1 MHADN
6 TLFLSMPFTFL
17 FLLLTTDKK
26 PYFCEHCDFH
36 TVDATLLRSHLH
48 KHHQDILGPYS
59 KHSTILDI
67 QSGSKASRYMDYLRH
82 RSVLLSQPYWSPY
95 TCLPGQVSVEP
106 NIKTEKS
113 NGSEIKEHG
122 QLTNDASSLLN
133 LSALP
138 TSEGDSSVNY
148 PVKTEGLV
156 RHQCPYCSHTTNYP
170 EVLWIHQRV
179 AHRVDGSSSVAPKW
193 APCSN
198 NLKSLKAGVSQWR
211 RTGPPPFLE
220 GKDCPAL
227 PAPRTQRTQRPGFTA
242 PSSSVSS
249 KHSASKTHSGVPKSK
264 HQSKDTSDETH
275 SKGRVGLL
283 PQKKSDEHNQALEGG
298 SKGSSAQAPSSSST
312 VHNKSVSSFQ
322 PTSSPKQRGHR
333 AAVEGNFPPEGLG
346 FMLARNH
353 GGTISNTA
361 AGRPH
366 SHSQSC
372 DSSSGP
378 KGPDLWA
385 AMNIWGLHGS
395 KAYIEP
401 LLFAQ
406 GKTESTGETPTDI
419 DILNLLKNYSPHDL
433 AALYQHWGFVDP
445 RIDPQGKEKL
455 FCVLILLQY

>member
-1 MHADN
+1 
-6 TLFLSMPFTFL
+6 
-17 FLLLTTDKK
+17 
-26 PYFCEHCDFH
+26 
-36 TVDATLLRSHLH
+36 
-48 KHHQDILGPYS
+48 
-59 KHSTILDI
+59 
-67 QSGSKASRYMDYLRH
+67 MDYLRH
-82 RSVLLSQPYWSPY
+82 RSVLLSQPYWNPY
-95 TCLPGQVSVEP
+95 RCLPGQVSVET

-113 NGSEIKEHG
+113 NGSEVKEHG
-122 QLTNDASSLLN
+122 QTTPDSSSLLN

-138 TSEGDSSVNY
+138 ASEGDGTVHY
-148 PVKTEGLV
+148 HVKTEGLV

-179 AHRVDGSSSVAPKW
+179 AHRVDGSSSMAPKW

-227 PAPRTQRTQRPGFTA
+227 PAPKTQRTQRPGFTT

-249 KHSASKTHSGVPKSK
+249 KQSAPKTHSGVSKLK
-264 HQSKDTSDETH
+264 HQSKDSHSSDGMH
-275 SKGRVGLL
+275 SRTRVGLL
-283 PQKKSDEHNQALEGG
+283 PRKKSHEPKQALEGG
-298 SKGSSAQAPSSSST
+298 SKGFSAQATPSSST
-312 VHNKSVSSFQ
+312 VYSKSVSSFL

-353 GGTISNTA
+353 GGTTSNTA
-361 AGRPH
+361 AGRLH
-366 SHSQSC
+366 SRRQSC

-378 KGPDLWA
+378 KSPDLWA
-385 AMNIWGLHGS
+385 AMNMWGLYGS

-406 GKTESTGETPTDI
+406 GKTESTGETPMDI
-419 DILNLLKNYSPHDL
+419 DILSLLKNYSPQDL
-433 AALYQHWGFVDP
+433 AALYQHWGFIDP
-445 RIDPQGKEKL
+445 RIDPQGKEEL
-455 FCVLILLQY
+455 FLCYSVVLNQVKC